1 MKTFLT
7 LAFGFA
13 IGALVDTALTWR
25 MHEFDA
31 AAGGAALA
39 LHQPAADGRP
49 SAAAAAPPMGVPRDD
64 HTAVLDTV
72 ATTGEEEAEAILDTR
87 QLLVPV
93 EGITR
98 EALRDSYSEPRSGG
112 RAHEALDI
120 MAARGT
126 PVRAVEGGTVARLFT
141 SKAGGLTVYQ
151 FDPTSTFSYYY
162 AHLDRYAD
170 GLSEGQAVRAGQVIG
185 YVGTTGNA
193 AADAPHLH
201 FAIFRLGPERQWWK
215 GDPVNPYPLLSQ

>member
-13 IGALVDTALTWR
+13 LGALVDTGLTWR
-25 MHEFDA
+25 MHEFDSVRPNPDSA
-31 AAGGAALA
+31 SAGAGTDRGVRL
-39 LHQPAADGRP
+39 QADPLDG
-49 SAAAAAPPMGVPRDD
+49 

-72 ATTGEEEAEAILDTR
+72 ATTGKEEAEAILDTR
-87 QLLVPV
+87 TLLVPV
-93 EGITR
+93 AGVAR
-98 EALRDSYSEPRSGG
+98 EALRDNYSEPRGGG
-112 RAHEALDI
+112 RSHEALDI

-126 PVRAVEGGTVARLFT
+126 PVRAVEAGTVARLFT

-151 FDPTSTFSYYY
+151 FDPTSMFSYYY

-170 GLSEGQAVRAGQVIG
+170 GLSEGQELRPGQVIG
-185 YVGTTGNA
+185 FVGSTGNA

-215 GDPVNPYPLLSQ
+215 GDPVNPYPLLADE